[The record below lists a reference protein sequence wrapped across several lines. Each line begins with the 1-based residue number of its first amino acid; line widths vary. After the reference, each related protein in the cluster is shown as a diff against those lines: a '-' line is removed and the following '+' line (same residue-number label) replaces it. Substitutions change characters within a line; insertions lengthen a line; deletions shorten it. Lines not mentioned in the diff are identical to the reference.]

1 MKRELKLKGVAV
13 VTSLS
18 LMFSVPATGELIEQ
32 KPIPIVE
39 EQPSEDV
46 EAPAVMTEEEQEN
59 AITTFFNEQKE
70 NIKSLI
76 NNEKFDEAKSKL
88 KQYFV
93 TGVDFIFFD
102 QPIKGVYFKD
112 LKADFKKYAMYNIES
127 AGEQIE
133 EWFPGLLDKIGTK
146 YEIAKM
152 FINEKYVEYL
162 DKIKAY
168 LGEEDWNAL
177 IDIKDKLRDS
187 FDSTKTKWVL
197 KLVQKYLEWKSE

>member
-1 MKRELKLKGVAV
+1 MKRELKLRGAAV

-18 LMFSVPATGELIEQ
+18 LMFTIPATGEVIEQ

-39 EQPSEDV
+39 EQPAEEV
-46 EAPAVMTEEEQEN
+46 ETPVVMTEEEQEST
-59 AITTFFNEQKE
+59 ITNFINEQKE
-70 NIKSLI
+70 NLKKLI
-76 NNEKFDEAKSKL
+76 NDERFDEAKAKL
-88 KQYFV
+88 KEYFV

-102 QPIKGVYFKD
+102 KPIKGVYFKD
-112 LKADFKKYAMYNIES
+112 LKADFKKYTMYNIES
-127 AGEQIE
+127 AAEQIE
-133 EWFPGLLDKIGTK
+133 EWFPGLLEKIGTK
-146 YEIAKM
+146 YEIARM

-187 FDSTKTKWVL
+187 FNTKKTKWVL
-197 KLVQKYLEWKSE
+197 TLVQKYLEWKDE

>member
-1 MKRELKLKGVAV
+1 MKRELKLRGVAV

-18 LMFSVPATGELIEQ
+18 LMFSVPATGEVIEQ

-39 EQPSEDV
+39 EQPAEELETPV
-46 EAPAVMTEEEQEN
+46 VMTEEEQEN
-59 AITTFFNEQKE
+59 TISSFLEEQKE
-70 NIKSLI
+70 NIKKLI
-76 NNEKFDEAKSKL
+76 NDERFDEAKAKL
-88 KQYFV
+88 KEYFV

-102 QPIKGVYFKD
+102 QPIKGVYFKN
-112 LKADFKKYAMYNIES
+112 LTSEFKRLAMVNIETT
-127 AGEQIE
+127 GEQIE
-133 EWFPGLLDKIGTK
+133 KWFPGLLDKIGTK

-152 FINEKYVEYL
+152 FINEKYLEYL

-187 FDSTKTKWVL
+187 FNNTKNKWML

>member
-18 LMFSVPATGELIEQ
+18 LMFSIPATGELIEQ

-46 EAPAVMTEEEQEN
+46 EAPVVMTEEEQEN